1 MCNSIIVLTTFR
13 PKFFFL
19 IHGEAAFMSPAK
31 TILHVED
38 NLENRQLIRR
48 LLMSEDYEVLEADCA
63 TQALQVLAKHVPDLI
78 LMDINMPDID
88 GYALTSQL
96 KARPDLVDVPII
108 AITANVMKGD
118 RERTVQAGCDGYIEK
133 PIDIDRFLDQISRFI
148 G

>member
-1 MCNSIIVLTTFR
+1 
-13 PKFFFL
+13 
-19 IHGEAAFMSPAK
+19 
-31 TILHVED
+31 
-38 NLENRQLIRR
+38 
-48 LLMSEDYEVLEADCA
+48 
-63 TQALQVLAKHVPDLI
+63 
-78 LMDINMPDID
+78 MPDID

-96 KARPDLVDVPII
+96 KARPDLVDVPIV

>member
-1 MCNSIIVLTTFR
+1 
-13 PKFFFL
+13 
-19 IHGEAAFMSPAK
+19 MSPVK

-48 LLMSEDYEVLEADCA
+48 LLMSENYEVFEADCA
-63 TQALQVLAKHVPDLI
+63 NQALQILAEHIPDLI

-96 KARPDLVDVPII
+96 KARPDLVDVPIV

-148 G
+148 S